1 MQATVFSVQNK
12 MLKADFCFCK
22 NRLFIKRCIMNRKI
36 LSIILAVVML
46 LAFTSCSKE
55 ESDIAF
61 KQTVVAV
68 SSVSGNVQAARE
80 FATSKGAECVT
91 CSTDTD
97 AVVAVLNG
105 KADYVVLD
113 EYSGYLFQKENDA
126 LSFSEKCEYSIE
138 YRACFTYDNA
148 DLCNAFNE
156 AFKVLKEKGTIDKI
170 KTAVYNNEEYE
181 CSNSTGDKGTLVMAC
196 DPIFDN
202 RVYIN
207 DYGEITGLDIYIA
220 KEVCSYLGYN
230 LVIKTVAFEEMFGT
244 LNDEGA
250 DFLMGGIEKTE
261 QRAEHYLFSDV
272 YSTYSYNAYKIK

>member
-1 MQATVFSVQNK
+1 M
-12 MLKADFCFCK
+12 
-22 NRLFIKRCIMNRKI
+22 
-36 LSIILAVVML
+36 
-46 LAFTSCSKE
+46 AFASCSKE
-55 ESDIAF
+55 ESDNAF
-61 KQTVVAV
+61 KQTIVAA

-80 FATSKGAECVT
+80 FATSTGAECVT
-91 CSTDTD
+91 YSTDTD

-113 EYSGYLFQKENDA
+113 EYSGYLFQEENES
-126 LSFSEKCEYSIE
+126 LSFLEKCEYDIE
-138 YRACFTYDNA
+138 YRACFSYDNA

-181 CSNSTGDKGTLVMAC
+181 CSNPTGDKGTLVMVC

-202 RVYIN
+202 RVYFDDN
-207 DYGEITGLDIYIA
+207 GVVKGTDVYIA
-220 KEVCSYLGYN
+220 KEICGYLGYT
-230 LVIKTVAFEEMFGT
+230 LVIETVAFEEMFST
-244 LNDEGA
+244 LDGEGA

-272 YSTYSYNAYKIK
+272 YSTYSYNVYEIK